1 MTIPSCLERL
11 VIEVPHLVDPTFCT
25 GMIAQAEALG
35 FAPATITT
43 EDGTSVVP
51 DIRNNDRLI
60 LDDPE
65 LAGELWRLVA
75 PSVAQPFKGQVAVGL
90 NERLRVYRYGPGQQ
104 FDWHQDGEYRSGA
117 SVSRFTLMVYLNDDY
132 EGGGTSF
139 GDVFSPHVFQDF
151 TVRPETGKALLFHHP
166 LSHRGDPV
174 LRGRKYVLRTDVM
187 FEVGKV

>member
-65 LAGELWRLVA
+65 IAGELWRLVV

-90 NERLRVYRYGPGQQ
+90 TGTASAPIMNNVQPGWGLQSGLGAWT
-104 FDWHQDGEYRSGA
+104 FRS
-117 SVSRFTLMVYLNDDY
+117 
-132 EGGGTSF
+132 
-139 GDVFSPHVFQDF
+139 
-151 TVRPETGKALLFHHP
+151 
-166 LSHRGDPV
+166 
-174 LRGRKYVLRTDVM
+174 
-187 FEVGKV
+187 

>member
-11 VIEVPHLVDPTFCT
+11 VIEVPHFVDPTFCA
-25 GMIAQAEALG
+25 GMIARAEAMG
-35 FAPATITT
+35 FTPATITT

-65 LAGELWRLVA
+65 MAGGLWHKVA
-75 PSVAQPFKGQVAVGL
+75 PSFAQPFKGQMAIGL
-90 NERLRVYRYGPGQQ
+90 NERLRVYRYGRGQQ
-104 FDWHQDGEYRSGA
+104 FDWHQDGEYRTGA

-139 GDVFSPHVFQDF
+139 ADVFSPHVFQDF
-151 TVRPETGKALLFHHP
+151 AVRPETGKGLLFHHP

-187 FEVGKV
+187 FEAGKF